1 MLAVASLLISV
12 LKAKI
17 DTLNETIYEV
27 SFSHI
32 SNG

>member
-27 SFSHI
+27 RPFRM